1 MTARTVFTSLLA
13 STAMLVSAIVGSGP
27 AQAAPAP
34 IDLSQTPVDCAV
46 AGLSFDDPR
55 CLTQTRLGTF
65 ELSPRIVRAGGTL
78 TGRIT
83 PAGDFPIT
91 WPAELGRQ
99 TWDYESVDPCTSTT
113 TTCVWRIPA
122 GAKSSTW
129 TIVTVGLTNNQ
140 GLGISKD
147 YFAIV
152 GRGDAVLSGAL
163 LDAAGA
169 PLSGVTIRIR
179 GTQKATVTT
188 NAAGQYQV
196 ILKRGRYTVTPVSGT
211 LAFTP
216 QATSQCRVVAASC
229 IVRLTGDRAASFTGT
244 PR

>member
-1 MTARTVFTSLLA
+1 MTARSAVSALLV
-13 STAMLVSAIVGSGP
+13 STALVAGSVLAGSP

-34 IDLSQTPVDCAV
+34 IDLSQPPVDCAV
-46 AGLSFDDPR
+46 AGLSFDDSR

-65 ELSPRIVRAGGTL
+65 ELTPRIVRAGGTL

-91 WPAELGRQ
+91 WPKDLGRQ
-99 TWDYESVDPCTSTT
+99 TWEYESVDPCTSTT
-113 TTCVWRIPA
+113 PTCVWRIPA
-122 GAKSSTW
+122 GAKSTTW

-147 YFAIV
+147 YFTIV
-152 GRGDAVLSGAL
+152 GRGDAVLSGEL

-169 PLSGVTIRIR
+169 PLTGVTVRIR
-179 GTQKATVTT
+179 GTQRTTVTT

-196 ILKRGRYTVTPVSGT
+196 ILKRGRYTVTPVSGSLT
-211 LAFTP
+211 FAPVATNQCTP
-216 QATSQCRVVAASC
+216 IEGSCR
-229 IVRLTGDRAASFTGT
+229 VRLTGDRAASFTGT